1 MLSNCWRRY
10 FSPLYVAMQTD
21 ITTDVIYDLTIYDLL
36 FIFLFTIYGVN
47 GVNGLNGQDN
57 YEALARRSQLWTMK
71 L

>member
-1 MLSNCWRRY
+1 
-10 FSPLYVAMQTD
+10 MQTD